1 MKKTTKKLVLSKE
14 TLRALNDADLRQ
26 VAGGMRDTENN
37 CQGRATEVTDCNCYY
52 PTGVCMTSGY
62 HGCCP

>member
-14 TLRALNDADLRQ
+14 TLRTLNDGDLQ
-26 VAGGMRDTENN
+26 QAAGGMRDSANN
-37 CQGRATEVTDCNCYY
+37 CEVDRNETRVNCY
-52 PTGVCMTSGY
+52 PNVGRTSGY

>member
-26 VAGGMRDTENN
+26 V
-37 CQGRATEVTDCNCYY
+37 GRRPCY
-52 PTGVCMTSGY
+52 GQLG
-62 HGCCP
+62 